1 MDEIW
6 GRLGLVVLALMVA
19 GAVTLVLHSRAK
31 GGPRNLTATGL
42 NQGVYL
48 FTSDEC
54 PDCKQVK
61 ALLDDALGPVG
72 YKELNWDQEPAI
84 FHELGVD
91 GVPATMIVEVDGS
104 GVLWPGLPDEALTHH

>member
-6 GRLGLVVLALMVA
+6 GRLGLILGALMVA
-19 GAVTLVLHSRAK
+19 GAVTLVMLSRVK
-31 GGPRNLTATGL
+31 GGPRNLAATGL

-48 FTSDEC
+48 FTSDAC
-54 PDCKQVK
+54 PDCKHVK
-61 ALLDDALGPVG
+61 GMLDDALGPDG
-72 YKELNWDQEPAI
+72 YKELNWGQEPAM

-104 GVLWPGLPDEALTHH
+104 GVLWPGLPDAALTHL